1 MSWPKKRKKSRYFAT
16 FPEEFGFGK
25 SQLRMSCVSRRE
37 GSTASKVITPPHRL
51 NRYTDP
57 FQVELGWLT
66 WKSERGKAGNDLQ
79 KKKIPIWQNTILKG
93 MSVMFNSRTKVN
105 SFWSCHKLE
114 RWKSSCKTPA
124 KTGNPSTSAA
134 KQRFQWPV
142 CIFYKRINF
151 DWSVWVIYMQKVEF
165 FSYLIIRC

>member
-1 MSWPKKRKKSRYFAT
+1 MAPKKKKKSRYFAS

-124 KTGNPSTSAA
+124 KTGNPSAA
-134 KQRFQWPV
+134 KQRFQW
-142 CIFYKRINF
+142 
-151 DWSVWVIYMQKVEF
+151 SVTYILWANRSWPISLSHMYAKGWF
-165 FSYLIIRC
+165 FFFYLIIRC